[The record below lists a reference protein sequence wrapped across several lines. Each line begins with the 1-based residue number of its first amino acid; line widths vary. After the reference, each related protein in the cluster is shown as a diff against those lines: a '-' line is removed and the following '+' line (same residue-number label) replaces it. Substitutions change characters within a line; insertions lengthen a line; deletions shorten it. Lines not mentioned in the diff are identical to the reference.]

1 MLTGIESINGEE
13 AYVIKLTDNVREFYS
28 VDSGLKLATE
38 TTAEQMGQ
46 KMTSKLMYGDYAD
59 KDGVMVPMMLS
70 QDLGPQTIDIK
81 IEEVKFND
89 GVTASDFE

>member
-1 MLTGIESINGEE
+1 
-13 AYVIKLTDNVREFYS
+13 
-28 VDSGLKLATE
+28 
-38 TTAEQMGQ
+38 
-46 KMTSKLMYGDYAD
+46 
-59 KDGVMVPMMLS
+59 MVPMMLS